1 MDTDR
6 KLTLIYFVLG
16 IAAALASLYVNTLV
30 GIAVAVA
37 SYAIFS
43 IVIRKFIE
51 VKKLSLFITT
61 TAVTF
66 FLVWLVAWILI
77 YNL

>member
-16 IAAALASLYVNTLV
+16 IAAALATLYVDAII
-30 GIAVAVA
+30 GIAIAVAV
-37 SYAIFS
+37 YAIFS
-43 IVIRKFIE
+43 LVIKKFVE
-51 VKKLSLFITT
+51 VKKLSVFITT

-66 FLVWLVAWILI
+66 FLVWLMTWILI
-77 YNL
+77 YNM